1 MNSVH
6 NNSNNSTA
14 NNNKEWQ
21 PALQSP
27 SLTDPPST
35 PSQPIFPP
43 TPLEHGYTPNF
54 PPNQIESPIHQHFP
68 SHSQPS
74 NYFTSP
80 IKQDTD
86 PRLPGMMGMLSQP
99 STPRPTENEPLSPNS
114 NKKIVNYNNFNTA
127 PYPTGLP
134 VRKQRGS
141 RSDTSI
147 FTAEMGP
154 IFSSTKSLE
163 NIYGLDR
170 NTLLN
175 VRIQA
180 KMDRGFF
187 LADNDWTCYRRNYFQ
202 VSCAFSISGLNSP
215 NPYYDPHHPHH
226 HHPHHHYEPQC
237 YIQLDGMFIPVRQFS
252 LNISAR
258 VSNSDK
264 KIDLVQHTP
273 KRDKGPQN
281 TPVPKPVLPG
291 GNVNLSAVGA
301 NQNIATFE
309 RIQFKTATA
318 NNGKR
323 RAAQQYYVCIVDLY
337 CDVVTENGLHRQIK
351 IATCQSAPLVVRG
364 RSPGHYSDNNQL
376 QTSNPSSASSLQQPP
391 PLSHLPPTTNRLL
404 NHPPLPPPNNNNN
417 PNNNLMTQPPPPSL
431 TAMNNHNNNNSTNNG
446 RYEMSGYPLPS
457 PHLEDPRFAP
467 PSPTYMTRPPP
478 NNNSNNNNNNSNNT
492 NGNPDYYYTPNY
504 HNNGY
509 HHHPPPPPPLTYMQQ
524 QHSQGHHPHHSNHH
538 PIMNHSLPPPQTT
551 NYNDSHPYMV
561 PSMHP
566 HHPSATPTPS
576 TTTSNNTNTT
586 TTPSSAPNTPNDI
599 YQQHSSNATNTASSN
614 NNDHPP
620 SSSVDPKSIVNSQHQ
635 NVGSPAHTPTGYDQA
650 SYFHPPQPTQ
660 K

>member
-1 MNSVH
+1 
-6 NNSNNSTA
+6 
-14 NNNKEWQ
+14 
-21 PALQSP
+21 
-27 SLTDPPST
+27 
-35 PSQPIFPP
+35 
-43 TPLEHGYTPNF
+43 
-54 PPNQIESPIHQHFP
+54 
-68 SHSQPS
+68 
-74 NYFTSP
+74 
-80 IKQDTD
+80 
-86 PRLPGMMGMLSQP
+86 
-99 STPRPTENEPLSPNS
+99 
-114 NKKIVNYNNFNTA
+114 
-127 PYPTGLP
+127 
-134 VRKQRGS
+134 
-141 RSDTSI
+141 
-147 FTAEMGP
+147 
-154 IFSSTKSLE
+154 
-163 NIYGLDR
+163 
-170 NTLLN
+170 
-175 VRIQA
+175 
-180 KMDRGFF
+180 MDRGFF

-376 QTSNPSSASSLQQPP
+376 QSSNPSSASSLQQPP
-391 PLSHLPPTTNRLL
+391 PLSHLPTTTNRLL
-404 NHPPLPPPNNNNN
+404 NHPPLPPPNNNN
-417 PNNNLMTQPPPPSL
+417 PNNSLMTQPPPPPPPPSL

-478 NNNSNNNNNNSNNT
+478 NNNSNNNSNNSNNT

-599 YQQHSSNATNTASSN
+599 YQQHTSNATNTTSSN

-620 SSSVDPKSIVNSQHQ
+620 SSSVDSKSIVNSQHQ